1 MCKSI
6 YISIFIIGLSVLTL
20 EINAQCNG
28 KERWD
33 IKVMKDKDAIYVSKV
48 HSTKYKSIEAINGIY
63 DDYVPRPDNA
73 PRLEIEKVL
82 VKVKCK
88 ITKFKLED
96 DKEDGDGDYHVVIQ
110 DVKPPYRVMV
120 SEIPNPDCNNVKTS
134 KWINYFKKV
143 RTYFESL
150 PSKKEKK
157 NNKSTGW
164 KVLVNDYTFW
174 VIGVLFRDQKHGNQ
188 KEQLKSYIE
197 IHPILKL
204 EVMK

>member
-1 MCKSI
+1 MKTI
-6 YISIFIIGLSVLTL
+6 YIIIVFVFLSYQSIGLL
-20 EINAQCNG
+20 AQCNG

-33 IKVMKDKDAIYVSKV
+33 VKVMKDKDAKYVNKVPSK
-48 HSTKYKSIEAINGIY
+48 KYKSIEDINGIY
-63 DDYVPRPDNA
+63 DHYIPRPDNA

-88 ITKFKLED
+88 IAKFKEED
-96 DKEDGDGDYHVVIQ
+96 DPEDGDGDYHVIIQ
-110 DVKPPYRVMV
+110 DVNAPFRVMV
-120 SEIPNPDCNNVKTS
+120 SEIPNPNCNNVKTS

-174 VIGVLFRDQKHGNQ
+174 VVGVLFRDQKHGNQ

-204 EVMK
+204 EAVK

>member
-1 MCKSI
+1 MLKKI
-6 YISIFIIGLSVLTL
+6 LIIIFFIINCIGLY
-20 EINAQCNG
+20 AQCNG

-33 IKVMKDKDAIYVSKV
+33 VKVMKDKDAKYVSKV
-48 HSTKYKSIEAINGIY
+48 PSKKYKSIEDINGIY
-63 DDYVPRPDNA
+63 DHYVSRPDNA

-88 ITKFKLED
+88 ITKFKEED
-96 DKEDGDGDYHVVIQ
+96 DPEDGDGDYHVIIQ
-110 DVKPPYRVMV
+110 DVNAPYRVMV
-120 SEIPNPDCNNVKTS
+120 SEIPNPNCNNVKTS

-143 RTYFESL
+143 RTYFDSL

-174 VIGVLFRDQKHGNQ
+174 VVGVLFRDQKHGNQ

-204 EVMK
+204 EAVK